1 MSSYQGLGR
10 GLGSLIPTAVS
21 TSATSDATGS
31 KKEVLEISLD
41 KITANPRQPRS
52 KIDRHDLE
60 DLMNSIKV
68 HGILQ
73 PLLVTP
79 VRNGYQ
85 LIAGERRFQAAKY
98 LGLKTVP
105 VIARPSEEVEK
116 LELALIENIQREDL
130 NAVDRAR
137 AYSQLIEEFSLTQDE
152 VAKKIGQSR
161 SQVAN
166 TLRFLHL
173 PDDIKQ
179 AIMDGRISEGH
190 AKALLG
196 LPTPAEQL
204 KYFQR
209 VVAGKLTVRD
219 TEQQVRQVTV
229 RTHRRSLGGDPQV
242 AEYEAKLAGVLGTK
256 VKITKRKGRG
266 AIRIEFYS
274 DEELRALINKLTS

>member
-1 MSSYQGLGR
+1 MTSYQGLGR
-10 GLGSLIPTAVS
+10 GLGSLIPT
-21 TSATSDATGS
+21 SARAGALSDNTTS
-31 KKEVLEISLD
+31 KKEVLEIPLD
-41 KITANPRQPRS
+41 SITANPRQPRS
-52 KIDRHDLE
+52 KIERRDLE
-60 DLMNSIKV
+60 DLMNSIKA

-98 LGLKTVP
+98 LGFKTVP
-105 VIARPSEEVEK
+105 AIARPSEEVEK

-130 NAVDRAR
+130 NAIDRAR
-137 AYSQLIEEFSLTQDE
+137 AYSQLIDEFSLTQEE
-152 VAKKIGQSR
+152 VARKIGQSR

-173 PDDIKQ
+173 PDEIKQ

-196 LPTPAEQL
+196 LSAPSEQL

-209 VVAGKLTVRD
+209 IVAGKLTVRD
-219 TEQQVRQVTV
+219 VEQQIRQVTV
-229 RTHRRSLGGDPQV
+229 RTHRRSLTGDPLV
-242 AEYEAKLAGVLGTK
+242 AEHEAKLAGALGTK
-256 VKITKRKGRG
+256 VKISKRKGRG
-266 AIRIEFYS
+266 TIQIEFYS
-274 DEELRALINKLTS
+274 DEELQSLVNKLT